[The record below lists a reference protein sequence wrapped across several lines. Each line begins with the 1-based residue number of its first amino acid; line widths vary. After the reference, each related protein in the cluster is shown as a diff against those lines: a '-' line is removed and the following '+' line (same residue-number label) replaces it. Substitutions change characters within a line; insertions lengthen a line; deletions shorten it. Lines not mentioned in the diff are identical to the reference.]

1 MRQTSATRSSRSEY
15 IHTMRAA
22 LIFVLVA
29 CKSEHAPPSHT
40 SRPAIAPR
48 DASLAITAPSGPVA
62 LLAADGAPMNPFSI
76 AEYQKTFATSQAV
89 VVAKTFPP
97 DLSPVAGA
105 GVNLHAHGK
114 NVSWYIDGTPKV
126 GFAFAYD
133 ENANGDLR
141 DDPRRELVKTADLWE
156 LSFAMKLE
164 SPFSGELI
172 DAPMRIRW
180 RNGDLRFQK
189 AIERRGTIELPKGPM
204 QFALIGDS
212 GQFGLDHQ
220 YIAFDLDRNGAV
232 DSDTLDNPE
241 LFHIFEK
248 AVTLDDTSYSF
259 ELTPDGSQLTLHPL
273 PERLPPRPPLTTGT
287 PAPDIKVTDLDGK
300 PASLAAL
307 RGKVVLVDFW
317 STSCGPCVR
326 NLPRIA
332 ELHTKHAAR
341 GFEVFSVADASEGV
355 RETLGAHRAGIAAQD
370 EAAQTT
376 YRIDRF
382 PQYFLVGRDGSIL
395 CSRCQLDKIE
405 SLLENA
411 LK

>member
-1 MRQTSATRSSRSEY
+1 MRLALLVVGVLTACGRGKDNPAPTPK
-15 IHTMRAA
+15 HTQPAPGSVKPASPA
-22 LIFVLVA
+22 LVG
-29 CKSEHAPPSHT
+29 KT
-40 SRPAIAPR
+40 
-48 DASLAITAPSGPVA
+48 GPVTM
-62 LLAADGAPMNPFSI
+62 LAADGAPMNPFSI

-89 VVAKTFPP
+89 VYAKTFPA

-105 GVNLHAHGK
+105 GVNLHALGK
-114 NVSWYIDGTPKV
+114 NVSWFIDGTPKV

-141 DDPRRELVKTADLWE
+141 DDTRRPLAKVGDVWE

-164 SPFSGELI
+164 SPFSGELL

-180 RNGDLRFQK
+180 RDGDLRFQK
-189 AIERRGTIELPKGPM
+189 AIERRGTIDLPKGPM

-220 YIAFDLDRNGAV
+220 YLAFDLDRNGTL

-259 ELTPDGSQLTLHPL
+259 ELTPDGSQLTLRPL
-273 PERLPPRPPLTTGT
+273 PERLPPRAPLTTGT
-287 PAPDIKVTDLDGK
+287 PGPDIQVTDLDGK

-332 ELHTKHAAR
+332 ELHAKHAAR

-370 EAAQTT
+370 DAAQAV

-382 PQYFLVGRDGSIL
+382 PQYFLVGRDGTIL

-405 SLLENA
+405 SQLEAA